1 MTETSG
7 PALGMFG
14 GTFDPVH
21 VGHLIVAGDIVE
33 GLGLDRL
40 LVIPAGRPPHREAV
54 LPAPVRLSLVRRAF
68 EGDPRIEVSDVE
80 VRRDGPSFTVD
91 TLSWIHQTYA
101 PDALSLVIGVDQ
113 LETIHAWHEP
123 GCIADLSRIVVMTR
137 EGEEPRHVA
146 RAGDLPYETLPV
158 TRVDLSATRIRERL
172 GRGLTV
178 RYLVPESIREELLRA
193 WPEAASGAE
202 MAGNDGARSAY

>member
-1 MTETSG
+1 MAPGAT
-7 PALGMFG
+7 LGMFG

-40 LVIPAGRPPHREAV
+40 LVVPAGRPPHRDAV
-54 LPAPVRLSLVRRAF
+54 LPSRVRLSLVRRAF
-68 EGDPRIEVSDVE
+68 EGDPRIEVSEVE
-80 VRRDGPSFTVD
+80 VRRDGPSYTAD
-91 TLSWIHQTYA
+91 TLAWIRESRE
-101 PDALSLVIGVDQ
+101 PESLFLVIGVDQ
-113 LETIHAWHEP
+113 LETIHGWHEP
-123 GCIADLSRIVVMTR
+123 ERIAELARIVVMTR
-137 EGEEPRHVA
+137 EGEEPRDVT
-146 RAGDLPYETLPV
+146 GGGGLPYETLPV

-193 WPEAASGAE
+193 WPGAAPGAAL
-202 MAGNDGARSAY
+202 AGNDGARSAY